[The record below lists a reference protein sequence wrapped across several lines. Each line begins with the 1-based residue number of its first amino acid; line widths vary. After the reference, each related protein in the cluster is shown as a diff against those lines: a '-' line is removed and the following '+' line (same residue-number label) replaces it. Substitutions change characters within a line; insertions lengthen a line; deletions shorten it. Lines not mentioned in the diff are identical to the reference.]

1 MNNDRRGKNNGFEF
15 INGTGICNCEDGRCN
30 DYGRTPTNKVS
41 PYFADA
47 VWSIMDSAGNLLL
60 SKHEKYGPKNISGA
74 PGGPEN
80 GLRVRMWDKM
90 ARLNN
95 LIENPDVDPGDE
107 SLNDTLIDLLN
118 YCAIF
123 IMVRDGKWPSE

>member
-1 MNNDRRGKNNGFEF
+1 MNNES
-15 INGTGICNCEDGRCN
+15 
-30 DYGRTPTNKVS
+30 GRTRDGLEIINKCGVENCACKLQDGGDHSSSTTNPQFITDMWQVL
-41 PYFADA
+41 
-47 VWSIMDSAGNLLL
+47 DSAGNLLL

>member
-1 MNNDRRGKNNGFEF
+1 
-15 INGTGICNCEDGRCN
+15 
-30 DYGRTPTNKVS
+30 
-41 PYFADA
+41 
-47 VWSIMDSAGNLLL
+47 MDSAGNLLL

-123 IMVRDGKWPSE
+123 IMVRDGKWPA